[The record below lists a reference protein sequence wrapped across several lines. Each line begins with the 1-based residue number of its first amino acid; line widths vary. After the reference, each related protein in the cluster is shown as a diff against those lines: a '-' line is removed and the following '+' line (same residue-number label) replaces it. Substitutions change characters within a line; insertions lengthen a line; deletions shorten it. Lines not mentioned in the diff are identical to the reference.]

1 MHHQK
6 VGARAEYRQQQ
17 GQRVRDSGSLA
28 DKFPE
33 LKSLTVDL
41 TYFDSEGV
49 TRNSQIKYTVNLTNA
64 KSLFRFD
71 CQNDQCVRGDFDL
84 SDELTSAV
92 AGHLTTVAGEMCCQ
106 GWLSKTTIDQVHCHN
121 ILRYQLSLEYGELA
135 ATEGAIAGSL
145 TPADA
150 RSGPHF

>member
-41 TYFDSEGV
+41 TYYDSEGV
-49 TRNSQIKYTVNLTNA
+49 KQSSQIKYTVNLANA

-84 SDELTSAV
+84 SDELTNAV
-92 AGHLTTVAGEMCCQ
+92 AAHLTTATGEMCCQ
-106 GWLSKTTIDQVHCHN
+106 GWLDKKTVGTAYCHR
-121 ILRYQLSLEYGELA
+121 ILRYKLSLAY
-135 ATEGAIAGSL
+135 
-145 TPADA
+145 
-150 RSGPHF
+150 